1 MPPSRKLKTDKKR
14 LTRMLKGK
22 PSIGKISLI
31 AIAYRRAITH
41 CEMTGKKVPISVAV
55 ALNRFEKYLGY
66 RVKA

>member
-1 MPPSRKLKTDKKR
+1 
-14 LTRMLKGK
+14 MLKGK
-22 PSIGKISLI
+22 PSIGEISLI

-55 ALNRFEKYLGY
+55 ALNRFEIYLGY